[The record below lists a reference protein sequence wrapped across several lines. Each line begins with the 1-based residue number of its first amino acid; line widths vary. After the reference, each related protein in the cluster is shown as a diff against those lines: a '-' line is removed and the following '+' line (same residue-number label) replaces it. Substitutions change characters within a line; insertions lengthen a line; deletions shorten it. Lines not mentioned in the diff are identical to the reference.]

1 MVPDGLAPVA
11 GAKVQILPSG
21 PTTTTGANG
30 TFKFENLGPA
40 GVTTIVNVLVTAP
53 GTGSWEMNAVPLYPK
68 SPTDPTAGN
77 SASVLT
83 VILRAAP
90 QVQTYSPPSPT
101 RPSNYHS
108 PGSATPD
115 TYGGGPCYPVYSS
128 NTTTPNTIRVYDPPS
143 DTVTTYDF
151 KFYIQ
156 HVLPSE
162 WYSNWDFNALEAGA
176 MATKEYG
183 WYWVNQGSKNGPAPN
198 GQCYDVDDTNS
209 YQIFNPSLSTTATT
223 QAIAATWDWLYRQ
236 NGAVFE
242 MSFQATL
249 TGNSG
254 EGCGAGANGS
264 VMSQYG
270 SQACAN
276 AGYYWQQILNV
287 YYSGASLY
295 ANYVGISGG
304 PDNYYGEY
312 VVQANGGVTPKGSYV
327 YNFGDPSGSNLNAE
341 VVGIGTAPYIYP
353 AYYGYDLVAADGGVF
368 SYGNDAFYGS
378 MGGKALNAPM
388 VGIAVTN
395 DGGGYWL
402 VGADGG
408 IFTFGDA
415 GFYGSEGGQK
425 LNAPIVG
432 MYPTPDD
439 GGYWLVG
446 ADGGIFTF
454 GDAGFYGSEGGQKLN
469 APIVGMVSN
478 RDGTG
483 YWLLGRDGGIF
494 TFNVPFNGSFV
505 GDSSDG
511 WAGLM
516 QYYYDCANLAMTNQ
530 GNLSGVGC

>member
-1 MVPDGLAPVA
+1 MEGRWTLQQLQRQVAYDRLLDRLYLFDDGWIVKGATALLARDIGVRGSLDVDLYRDAARAVA
-11 GAKVQILPSG
+11 
-21 PTTTTGANG
+21 
-30 TFKFENLGPA
+30 
-40 GVTTIVNVLVTAP
+40 
-53 GTGSWEMNAVPLYPK
+53 
-68 SPTDPTAGN
+68 
-77 SASVLT
+77 
-83 VILRAAP
+83 
-90 QVQTYSPPSPT
+90 
-101 RPSNYHS
+101 
-108 PGSATPD
+108 
-115 TYGGGPCYPVYSS
+115 
-128 NTTTPNTIRVYDPPS
+128 
-143 DTVTTYDF
+143 
-151 KFYIQ
+151 
-156 HVLPSE
+156 
-162 WYSNWDFNALEAGA
+162 
-176 MATKEYG
+176 
-183 WYWVNQGSKNGPAPN
+183 
-198 GQCYDVDDTNS
+198 YDVDDTNS

-236 NGAVFE
+236 NGAVFQ
-242 MSFQATL
+242 MIFQATL
-249 TGNSG
+249 TGNTG

-432 MYPTPDD
+432 M
-439 GGYWLVG
+439 
-446 ADGGIFTF
+446 
-454 GDAGFYGSEGGQKLN
+454 
-469 APIVGMVSN
+469 VSN